1 MKIDKLI
8 GKIIFAIAS
17 LGTITAFAAPESLGR
32 EKAWEAVKDTEKNLC
47 YMISF
52 PLSSEGNY
60 TVRDPAYLTVSIRP
74 ADNVVG
80 EISFYAGYPYGD
92 KPVELS
98 VDGKTHTLISRG
110 EWAWTKDTQTN
121 DALLKDMIA
130 GNRLIVKGYSQR
142 GTLTTDTFSLSGV
155 TNSWKKVQAACGQ

>member
-1 MKIDKLI
+1 MNKLI
-8 GKIIFAIAS
+8 YKLILAIVS
-17 LGTITAFAAPESLGR
+17 LGITVAFAAPESLGR

-74 ADNVVG
+74 NDNIVG
-80 EISFYAGYPYGD
+80 EISFYAGYPYGN
-92 KPVELS
+92 KPVEIN
-98 VDGKTHTLISRG
+98 VDGKTHEFIARG
-110 EWAWTKDTQTN
+110 EWAWAKNAQNN
-121 DALLKDMIA
+121 DELLKNMIA

-142 GTLTTDTFSLSGV
+142 GTLTTDTFSLNGV
-155 TNSWKKVQAACGQ
+155 TNSWNKAKAACGQ

>member
-1 MKIDKLI
+1 MNKFICKF
-8 GKIIFAIAS
+8 IFAIAS
-17 LGTITAFAAPESLGR
+17 LAAAVAFAAPESMGR

-74 ADNVVG
+74 NDNVVG
-80 EISFYAGYPYGD
+80 EISLYAGYPYGD
-92 KPVELS
+92 KPVEIS
-98 VDGKTHTLISRG
+98 IDGKTHTLVVRG
-110 EWAWTKDTQTN
+110 EWAWAKDTQSN
-121 DALLKDMIA
+121 DALLKEMIA
-130 GNRLIVKGYSQR
+130 GNRLVVKGYSKR

-155 TNSWKKVQAACGQ
+155 TNSWNKAKAACGK